1 MSTEF
6 LKKVFLPFERHSDS
20 TKGGIQWTG
29 LGMSITKG
37 FVDMMNGT
45 IDVLSEENKGT
56 EFIVRLQFRLADPSA
71 ANSSSEKT
79 GTSCASSVSSIEEVE
94 NFNNTELSSHNE
106 LHFVQADRFDFW
118 RNMVATRFLLLL
130 FQPMLLK
137 RIKKRLLKQEWT
149 DISQNR
155 LMWLNCWRHWV

>member
-1 MSTEF
+1 
-6 LKKVFLPFERHSDS
+6 
-20 TKGGIQWTG
+20 
-29 LGMSITKG
+29 
-37 FVDMMNGT
+37 MMNGT

-106 LHFVQADRFDFW
+106 LHFAGRQ
-118 RNMVATRFLLLL
+118 
-130 FQPMLLK
+130 
-137 RIKKRLLKQEWT
+137 IRLLKEHGGDT
-149 DISQNR
+149 VPVIALSANAFEEDKKASFEAGMNGHLAKPINVIELLETLS
-155 LMWLNCWRHWV
+155 LILCD